1 MTNLT
6 TLTQPFVGSPEL
18 RVSQESQIVTIRKTH
33 KHRWAYKAI
42 VIIMCSLFVVL
53 MGFTTI
59 KAIQDN
65 EPMNKVLGNLVPV
78 AFVALIFY
86 ALRSTMFSREVLT
99 LNLNEQTITI
109 EKSRR
114 KHYQYRFD
122 EVKQWLLVGEVH
134 RQYRGGQAAI
144 AQLYL
149 QLKGKPAN
157 HKHPGIF
164 IFYPT
169 VDFKTTFSADY
180 MNQMKKS
187 AKTKGQEVAERLQS
201 ITKISWRWKNY

>member
-1 MTNLT
+1 MTDLT
-6 TLTQPFVGSPEL
+6 TFTQPFVGSPEL

-33 KHRWAYKAI
+33 KHRWAYNAI
-42 VIIMCSLFVVL
+42 VIFMCSFFVLL
-53 MGFTTI
+53 MGFITI
-59 KAIQDN
+59 KAIQAD
-65 EPMNKVLGNLVPV
+65 EPLNKVLGNLVPMV
-78 AFVALIFY
+78 LIVVIFY

-99 LNLNEQTITI
+99 INLNEQTII
-109 EKSRR
+109 VEKSRR
-114 KHYQYRFD
+114 KHFQYHFD
-122 EVKQWLLVGEVH
+122 EVKQWLLVGEVS
-134 RQYRGGQAAI
+134 RQYRGGQAAMT
-144 AQLYL
+144 QLYL

-157 HKHPGIF
+157 HKSEKIF

-187 AKTKGQEVAERLQS
+187 AKAKGQEVAERLQS